1 MRYKLAPKKQPKS
14 GRACKR
20 PSKRTPN
27 HHKNRCYCSTINL
40 CKSRQFNYDGSLFKI
55 DGLSNVSLMGN
66 DSPSEIHTSKILLYG
81 LGPKCRKMLQD
92 APIKL
97 DYPLHIVQAIHDYT
111 LTGVCKF
118 DLINLRGL
126 LMAAKE
132 FNIIGIRAQGGHYLV
147 ASTHTDNVHDLYHLS
162 LELLCP
168 HTSHKTKDFI
178 LEKFEELGQKDDFLQ
193 NCKPTWMRDFIKDEN
208 LNASENNVF
217 NILVKWA
224 SYGLEN
230 EQALVNQISKDIR
243 FELMDLNFFNAVV
256 KTCPFLQNNSLVQ
269 SAERSIQNRKRK
281 GIKLR
286 QRKMDRPRVPNEL
299 VFAVGSYANIEVFD
313 IRANQ

>member
-1 MRYKLAPKKQPKS
+1 
-14 GRACKR
+14 
-20 PSKRTPN
+20 
-27 HHKNRCYCSTINL
+27 
-40 CKSRQFNYDGSLFKI
+40 
-55 DGLSNVSLMGN
+55 MGN

-81 LGPKCRKMLQD
+81 LGPKFRKMLQD
-92 APIKL
+92 ATIKL

-217 NILVKWA
+217 DILVKWA

-243 FELMDLNFFNAVV
+243 FELMDLNFFQCCG
-256 KTCPFLQNNSLVQ
+256 KDLPF
-269 SAERSIQNRKRK
+269 SAEQLLCKNC
-281 GIKLR
+281 
-286 QRKMDRPRVPNEL
+286 
-299 VFAVGSYANIEVFD
+299 
-313 IRANQ
+313 